1 MRTFFVATSCF
12 VAVSLLAGSVWAA
25 PALDIRTIN
34 NGGSVFPSM
43 AGPSGI
49 DPQSDQGQW
58 FRGRTGADR
67 LEVRTHEFYDDLEE
81 FGGGWA
87 DFFAIQGQAVN
98 IYDSAGLPWAPGM
111 PIAGFD
117 ILATITNDLPG
128 NPYVSTVQGGT
139 NSHYEVALSP
149 MWIEEEVIMADVKL
163 TAEFAIAPEVGP
175 PSPDSILPYCPK
187 DKYIVALNHNQLGW
201 YCYAD
206 DVSPLVPPGNFSVPT
221 WDFGDIKPGQ
231 SAQQLMSFTV
241 TDALGNPD
249 VLMPGDPDYLAFEE
263 PDADL
268 LLNRSTSLKIS
279 TWVDDLQPDWGI
291 PYPEEPLRG
300 SNCSVFFNPEPIPEP
315 GMLVLLV
322 GLGLGFWV
330 LKRRS

>member
-1 MRTFFVATSCF
+1 MRTFLIATSCF
-12 VAVSLLAGSVWAA
+12 IAVALVADSVWAA

-34 NGGSVFPSM
+34 SGGSVIPNL
-43 AGPSGI
+43 AGPSGV
-49 DPQSDQGQW
+49 DPNSDQGQW
-58 FRGRTGADR
+58 FQRRNAAGE
-67 LEVRTHEFYDDLEE
+67 LEVRTHEFYDNVLGY
-81 FGGGWA
+81 GGGPA
-87 DFFAIQGQAVN
+87 SFTAIHGQAMN
-98 IYDSAGLPWAPGM
+98 IFTPAGTLWTPGAPIGS
-111 PIAGFD
+111 FD

-128 NPYVSTVQGGT
+128 EWDLAQWGS
-139 NSHYEVALSP
+139 NSHNEIVGKPLF
-149 MWIEEEVIMADVKL
+149 IDNEIIMTDVKL
-163 TAEFAIAPEVGP
+163 TAEFSIDQQAGP
-175 PSPDSILPYCPK
+175 PMPISPYPPYRTK
-187 DKYIVALNHNQLGW
+187 NKYIVARNHDQLGW

-206 DVSPLVPPGNFSVPT
+206 EVSPDLLGNFSVPT

-315 GMLVLLV
+315 VALVLLV
-322 GLGLGFWV
+322 GLGLGV
-330 LKRRS
+330 CLLRRRG